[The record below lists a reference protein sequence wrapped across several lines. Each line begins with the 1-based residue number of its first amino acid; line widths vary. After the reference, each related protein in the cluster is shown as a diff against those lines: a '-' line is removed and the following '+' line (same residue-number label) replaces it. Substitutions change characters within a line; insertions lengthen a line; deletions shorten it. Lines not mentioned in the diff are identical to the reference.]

1 MILQRHLSEKEI
13 FKVELILADFIK
25 DVYVNLC
32 ELDVDVV
39 KEWDAICLG
48 YFLGKG
54 ATLLEADIG
63 HRVCDLFVE
72 GKYTIRTLRD

>member
-1 MILQRHLSEKEI
+1 MTSRHLTEKEI

-25 DVYVNLC
+25 DVYVNLS
-32 ELDVDVV
+32 ELDVTSE
-39 KEWDAICLG
+39 EWDALCLG

-63 HRVCDLFVE
+63 HRVCNLFVE